1 MKKNFNG
8 IINIGSGKK
17 YYLKDIANIILKK
30 YKKKAQFEDKFKST
44 CFVSNNLK
52 LKRHVKYRINSNLVK
67 MIF

>member
-30 YKKKAQFEDKFKST
+30 YKKKH
-44 CFVSNNLK
+44 NLK
-52 LKRHVKYRINSNLVK
+52 INLSLLV
-67 MIF
+67 